1 MARTI
6 TDIKHTMTSA
16 FMADSSVR
24 SLYGLNETD
33 SFEQRFSP
41 LSIES
46 ILFYIMAACC
56 YVVEQL
62 FDHHRR
68 DVESIVSGAI
78 VASVPW
84 YHKMALAY
92 QHGDALM
99 LDPQTMS
106 YRYADT
112 SESRRIIRYASVQ
125 DCDTYLRI
133 LVSKETGGRPV
144 PLEPEELEAF
154 EHYMNRIKIAGIM
167 LHVSSLKADTLSL
180 RANISV
186 DPLIIDRQGR
196 RIGAESE
203 SYPVREAI
211 DTYLKGILY
220 GGEFNK
226 TRLVDAIQSV
236 EGVTDVELLECHA
249 TAADGT
255 HTPINSQNHRA
266 ASGCFVSA
274 NLENTISYVV

>member
-6 TDIKHTMTSA
+6 TEIKHTMTSA
-16 FMADSSVR
+16 FMADNTVR

-46 ILFYIMAACC
+46 ILFHIMATCC

-62 FDHHRR
+62 FDLHRHN
-68 DVESIVSGAI
+68 VEDIVSSAI

-92 QHGDALM
+92 QEGDVLT

-106 YRYADT
+106 YHYADI
-112 SESRRIIRYASVQ
+112 SENRRIIKYASVQ

-133 LVSKETGGRPV
+133 LVSKETGGRPI

-154 EHYMNRIKIAGIM
+154 EHYMNRIKIAGIV
-167 LHVSSLKADTLSL
+167 LRVSSLPADTLRI
-180 RANISV
+180 RANIFV

-211 DTYLKGILY
+211 DAYLQGILY
-220 GGEFNK
+220 GGEFKK
-226 TRLVDAIQSV
+226 TRLVDAIQSI
-236 EGVTDVELLECHA
+236 EGVEDVELLECSA
-249 TAADGT
+249 TAADGSPT
-255 HTPINSQNHRA
+255 IISSRSHRA
-266 ASGCFVSA
+266 ASGCFVSS
-274 NLENTISYVV
+274 NLENTLNYVV